1 MAEGH
6 AGGESKEGER
16 LFESVGGGLKRRSP
30 SKGVLLF
37 GFLPPFF
44 VRAKNGAA
52 EQRNLRKAQGISR
65 TTQKVS
71 TYSKRNSLHFKK
83 FTSKVV
89 NFLISSCL
97 LRKLIL

>member
-1 MAEGH
+1 MCRFLFYVMVDG

-16 LFESVGGGLKRRSP
+16 LFES
-30 SKGVLLF
+30 
-37 GFLPPFF
+37 
-44 VRAKNGAA
+44 A

-89 NFLISSCL
+89 NFLISPCL
-97 LRKLIL
+97 LCKLIL